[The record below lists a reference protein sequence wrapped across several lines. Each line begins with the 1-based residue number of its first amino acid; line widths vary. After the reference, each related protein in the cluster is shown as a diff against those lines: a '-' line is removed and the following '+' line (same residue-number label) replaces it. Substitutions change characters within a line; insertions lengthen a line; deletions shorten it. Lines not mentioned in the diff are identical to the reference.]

1 MTDLKQHWVLVEGPA
16 PGDAQFLG
24 RWLLA
29 AARADKLLRELF
41 EQDPEF
47 KRSVARIELL
57 YAFAFSPAATKFIQL
72 LMKDLTSFSWS
83 VFDLWGEVFPVMAK
97 IGFFSQTGERYQMTI
112 PKAITPAKIKAA
124 LLRLLMTEDEDNFVH
139 PEHLVRCLKQG
150 DVRDW
155 QLRLQRLPWTHRVA
169 DRNILLEGS

>member
-29 AARADKLLRELF
+29 AARADKRLRELF

-47 KRSVARIELL
+47 KRSVAKIELL
-57 YAFAFSPAATKFIQL
+57 YAFAFSPAATKSIQL

-112 PKAITPAKIKAA
+112 PKAITPATIKAA

-155 QLRLQRLPWTHRVA
+155 QVRLERLPWTHRVA